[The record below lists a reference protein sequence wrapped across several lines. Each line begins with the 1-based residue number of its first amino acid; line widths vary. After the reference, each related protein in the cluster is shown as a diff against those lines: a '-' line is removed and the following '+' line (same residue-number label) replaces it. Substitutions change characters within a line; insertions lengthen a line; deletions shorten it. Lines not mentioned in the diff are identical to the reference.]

1 MELLIYPLDEVPK
14 ELSQASTA
22 LEKATWP
29 EAFETADGSPPV
41 FPPKPKGSMAFFAM
55 DNALVG
61 YAEIFPRTIFT
72 QSGPLQI
79 CGLGSVCVDASRRGG
94 GIGRKVVEACFAE
107 VNKKDNAISLFQT
120 GVPGFY
126 EKMNC
131 REVDNQFTNSQNLE
145 DPEKNPFWD
154 DHVMIYPSEY
164 PWPEGP
170 IDLNGKG
177 Y

>member
-1 MELLIYPLDEVPK
+1 MEILKYLLNEVP
-14 ELSQASTA
+14 EDLSEASTA

-29 EAFETADGSPPV
+29 ESFETPDGSPPV
-41 FPPKPKGSMAFFAM
+41 FPPKPEGSMAFFAM
-55 DNALVG
+55 DDGLQG

-72 QSGPLQI
+72 QEGPLQI
-79 CGLGSVCVDASRRGG
+79 WGLGSVCVDANCRGA

-107 VNKKDNAISLFQT
+107 VDQKENAVSLFQT

-126 EKMNC
+126 EKLNC
-131 REVDNQFTNSQNLE
+131 KEVGNQFTNSK
-145 DPEKNPFWD
+145 DPEHPDKNPFWD
-154 DHVMIYPSEY
+154 DHVMIYPSEHT
-164 PWPEGP
+164 WPDGP